1 MSIIA
6 SSKRCLD
13 AERIAE
19 KQENRDYAV
28 TLSPVFEFAGQ
39 SIAIVL
45 DGHHSLAAAKLDGVD
60 PEYITMTATDPNSDV
75 PGDDCDEADIDDF
88 LIQKRGDSDYYN
100 IATGRNIW

>member
-6 SSKRCLD
+6 SSQRFLD
-13 AERIAE
+13 DKIVAE
-19 KQENRDYAV
+19 KQENEDYDV
-28 TLSPVFEFAGQ
+28 TLSPVYKFAGL

-60 PEYITMTATDPNSDV
+60 PEYTTMMATDPNSDV

-88 LIQKRGDSDYYN
+88 LIEKRMDSDYYD
-100 IATGRNIW
+100 IATGQDIW